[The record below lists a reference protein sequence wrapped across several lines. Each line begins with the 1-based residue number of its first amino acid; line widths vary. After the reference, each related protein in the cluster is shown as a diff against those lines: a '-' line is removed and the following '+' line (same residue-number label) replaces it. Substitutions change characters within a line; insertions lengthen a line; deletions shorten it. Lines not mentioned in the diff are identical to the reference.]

1 MRITSRAS
9 GDSGSKPETLNLHPT
24 NMRMGL
30 IVSALVVSALPIGF
44 AGCNACVNNPQTA
57 SPEQIRQ
64 KTADATATLKDDAK
78 ALGEGVRE
86 GLTRPTA
93 DKPVD
98 LNHATKGQIGG
109 LPGMDDATADR
120 IIAGRPYASEHQ
132 LLERRIVSRDEYTKI
147 AEIITVK

>member
-1 MRITSRAS
+1 MRV
-9 GDSGSKPETLNLHPT
+9 
-24 NMRMGL
+24 GL
-30 IVSALVVSALPIGF
+30 ILSALVVSALPIGF
-44 AGCNACVNNPQTA
+44 TGCNACYNNSSPT
-57 SPEQIRQ
+57 PEQVRQ

>member
-1 MRITSRAS
+1 MADAKAPTTR
-9 GDSGSKPETLNLHPT
+9 KMVNLVFDRDLT
-24 NMRMGL
+24 DAE
-30 IVSALVVSALPIGF
+30 I
-44 AGCNACVNNPQTA
+44 
-57 SPEQIRQ
+57 EQIRQ